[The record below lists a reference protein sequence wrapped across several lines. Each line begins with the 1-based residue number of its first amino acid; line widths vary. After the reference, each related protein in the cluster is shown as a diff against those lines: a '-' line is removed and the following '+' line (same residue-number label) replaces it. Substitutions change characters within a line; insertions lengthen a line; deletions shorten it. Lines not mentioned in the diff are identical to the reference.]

1 MSINK
6 PAILAWESMVR
17 AENTLKYHFQQS
29 AIWNECGNREYDV
42 LYNLKLAPDGKAK
55 QADLVPRLV
64 ISQPSLSRIID
75 KLVRKGYVARTP
87 DPNDGRG
94 AILTLTSEGKRMQ
107 RRIGRAYASEVSD
120 IIANALSDEE
130 IEQLDIISK
139 KLLEQLHRHLED

>member
-29 AIWNECGNREYDV
+29 AIWNACGNREYDV

-107 RRIGRAYASEVSD
+107 RRIGRAYATEVSD